1 MSLRSV
7 RLLQILG
14 ILIALGG
21 LVGYWLT
28 RDVERTVLDEET
40 KQVLNIEGGEFQASF
55 VIAGR
60 DIFYE
65 SGKSKPI
72 YGRNG
77 AIVGWDYQGTKNAYG
92 TNTDT
97 IIYASIVGN
106 EVTLINI
113 PRDIWL
119 DPWSAK
125 INTMYYY
132 KEADGLRTAVSDLLG
147 LPIDYY
153 AVVNI
158 DIFKGL
164 VDALGG
170 VEVDVP
176 EPGMKYQDRA
186 AGLNIDLE
194 PGVQTLDGEKAAD
207 FVRFRHTARGDFA
220 RIDQVKTLALAM
232 LERLKEL
239 NVRAVGKV
247 PALANTYFKEVET
260 NASPALVTQL
270 LGRLPNLQVRQVATL
285 PTCCEQRIKVGK
297 DSVDILRVD
306 PAAVE
311 TFVAATF
318 GGEARELTQAPDTPL
333 LITNRSGVPGLEG
346 AIKTYFVGL
355 GVPEDRLSIRE
366 ASPDP
371 APTRLLVT
379 APAWSE
385 ADYYATLFHDVSKQ
399 QIDSL
404 KPVDG
409 KPTQMELVLGTN
421 ADTFALA
428 QALAGGGG

>member
-1 MSLRSV
+1 MQV
-7 RLLQILG
+7 LG
-14 ILIALGG
+14 ILLALGG

-40 KQVLNIEGGEFQASF
+40 KQVLNIEDDEFQASF

-60 DIFYE
+60 DIFYT
-65 SGKSKPI
+65 SLAGDPI
-72 YGRNG
+72 YEQGRV
-77 AIVGWDYQGTKNAYG
+77 VGRTYDAKSTAYG

-97 IIYASIVGN
+97 IIYVSIVGD
-106 EVTLINI
+106 EVTLISI
-113 PRDIWL
+113 PRDVWL
-119 DPWSAK
+119 DEWSTK

-132 KEADGLRTAVSDLLG
+132 READGLRAAVSNLVG
-147 LPIDYY
+147 LPVDYY
-153 AVVNI
+153 AIVNI

-170 VEVDVP
+170 VEVNVP
-176 EPGMKYQDRA
+176 YKMDWDDYA
-186 AGLNIDLE
+186 AKLHIHLE
-194 PGVQTLDGEKAAD
+194 PGPQMLDGEQAAN
-207 FVRFRHTARGDFA
+207 FVRYRHTARGDFA

-247 PALANTYFKEVET
+247 PALASTYFKEVET

-270 LGRLPNLQVRQVATL
+270 LGRLPNLQIRQVATL
-285 PTCCEQRIKVGK
+285 PTCCERRIMWQG
-297 DSVDILRVD
+297 DPVDVLGVD

-318 GGEARELTQAPDTPL
+318 GGEARELSEVPDTPL
-333 LITNRSGVPGLEG
+333 LITNRSRVPGLEG

-355 GVPEDRLSIRE
+355 GVPEDLVSVRE

-399 QIDSL
+399 QIDAL
-404 KPVDG
+404 EPVDG

-421 ADTFALA
+421 ADAFALA